1 MKRISAL
8 LCALM
13 ACALAMVLMGFA
25 GVEAA
30 GEPSSA
36 GSPGSGPSSSG
47 LSDSMRAGTVAPRS
61 ISVLIFAPD
70 GTLFLGDSL
79 GGAVFAV
86 ETSGEPAGKPEPIQ
100 VPDIESKI
108 AARLG
113 AEPSEVLIHDLAVH
127 PITHQIFLSVSRGR
141 AGWDSMWKLPNH
153 VADADLLLTVDRQGA
168 IEEFSLEDVRFA
180 RIELP
185 NPVAADKQHPFM
197 EDLSLR
203 TDTITDMAYTEG
215 TLFVA
220 GLSNEEF
227 ASALW
232 RVPLP
237 FEDGARATTLEIY
250 HGAHGAYETHAP
262 IRTFVPYELEGEK
275 QILAAYLCTPLSLFK
290 VKDLETK
297 GHLKG
302 RTIAEFGSG
311 NYPLDMVVVE
321 GEESDR
327 VFIANSNLPL
337 IILDT
342 ADIAAFDGEIIE
354 RPSEYSAGV
363 KHLKRSGTG
372 IQQLDLLANEYL
384 VTLQRMPSGTLDLGA
399 MQLRRG

>member
-8 LCALM
+8 AAALLG
-13 ACALAMVLMGFA
+13 CGLAILLVGFRPA
-25 GVEAA
+25 
-30 GEPSSA
+30 
-36 GSPGSGPSSSG
+36 SSSDSE
-47 LSDSMRAGTVAPRS
+47 LSDSMRRGTAAPQS
-61 ISVLIFAPD
+61 ISVLTFAPD
-70 GTLFLGDSL
+70 GTLFLGDSK

-86 ETSGEPAGKPEPIQ
+86 ETRGEKAEPRPVQ
-100 VPDIESKI
+100 VTDIEGKI

-113 AEPSEVLIHDLAVH
+113 IDAADVLVHDLAVH
-127 PITHQIFLSVSRGR
+127 PLTHEVFLAVSRGR
-141 AGWDSMWKLPNH
+141 AQWDLMWKLPNH
-153 VADADLLLTVDRQGA
+153 VADAEILLTVDAEGS
-168 IEEFSLEDVRFA
+168 IDEFSLEDVRFA
-180 RIELP
+180 RVDLP
-185 NPVAADKQHPFM
+185 NPISAEKSHSFM
-197 EDLSLR
+197 KDVSLR

-237 FEDGARATTLEIY
+237 FEDGASATTLEIY

-262 IRTFVPYELEGEK
+262 IRTFVPYEFGGEQ

-321 GEESDR
+321 GPDGDR

-337 IILDT
+337 IVVDT
-342 ADIAAFDGEIIE
+342 EDIAAFDGEIIE
-354 RPSEYSAGV
+354 RPEAYSAGV
-363 KHLKRSGTG
+363 EHIKRSGTG
-372 IQQLDLLANEYL
+372 IQQLDLLSNTHL
-384 VTLQRMPSGTLDLGA
+384 VTLQRTPSGSLDLGA
-399 MQLRRG
+399 LPLRRG

>member
-1 MKRISAL
+1 MKKLATALAAAVAACVLAGFLAFSSTEASTTDSAL
-8 LCALM
+8 AKSL
-13 ACALAMVLMGFA
+13 
-25 GVEAA
+25 
-30 GEPSSA
+30 
-36 GSPGSGPSSSG
+36 SPGK
-47 LSDSMRAGTVAPRS
+47 AEPRS
-61 ISVLIFAPD
+61 ISVMVFAPD
-70 GTLFLGDSL
+70 GTLFLGDSM

-86 ETSGEPAGKPEPIQ
+86 ATSGDPAGEADPVQ
-100 VPDIESKI
+100 LTDIESKI
-108 AARLG
+108 GARIG
-113 AEPSEVLIHDLAVH
+113 TDASQVLIHDMAVH
-127 PITHQIFLSVSRGR
+127 PISHEVYLAVSRGR
-141 AGWDSMWKLPNH
+141 ADWDSIWKLPNH
-153 VADADLLLTVDRQGA
+153 VADASILLKVKLDGTIDEV
-168 IEEFSLEDVRFA
+168 SLDDVRFA
-180 RIELP
+180 RVALP
-185 NPVAADKQHPFM
+185 NPVGTDKKHAFM
-197 EDLSLR
+197 TDLDLR

-237 FEDGARATTLEIY
+237 FEDGATATTLEIY

-262 IRTFVPYELEGEK
+262 IRTFVPYDFEGEQ

-297 GHLKG
+297 AHLKG

-327 VFIANSNLPL
+327 VVIANSNLPL
-337 IILDT
+337 IIVETD
-342 ADIAAFDGEIIE
+342 DIAAFDGEIIE

-363 KHLKRSGTG
+363 EHVKRSGTG
-372 IQQLDLLANEYL
+372 IQQLDILDNRFLI
-384 VTLQRMPSGTLDLGA
+384 TLQRMPNGALDLGA
-399 MQLRRG
+399 LPLRRG